1 MLDFPFSSLDNV
13 CPEGSDSVT
22 NEQAAEETRYQLAR
36 CVFLRLYNDGVAEVA
51 QKYRSIIGELE
62 VNSIAGENGYKD

>member
-1 MLDFPFSSLDNV
+1 M
-13 CPEGSDSVT
+13 T

-36 CVFLRLYNDGVAEVA
+36 CVFLRLYNDGVINDVELKELLAEVA